1 MSVLVRPS
9 GPTATLGLCD
19 ILPRTFGLNGFL
31 PLSARENFSGDSS
44 PHGAGGCIITLYFTS
59 RTLRTMSVATR
70 HTRHDRFIA
79 SRGAWLSQT
88 MPPLFTELRTF
99 HMTLWMH
106 VGVSE
111 FWSPVT
117 PGQAGTSPAKSSI
130 EFRFSRNL
138 PCFIAYFYAD
148 CQGTK
153 RARAS
158 RRRSDWWWSCCRCR

>member
-9 GPTATLGLCD
+9 GPTAILGLCD
-19 ILPRTFGLNGFL
+19 ILPRTF
-31 PLSARENFSGDSS
+31 GDSS

-153 RARAS
+153 RAHAKLKGAGAPP
-158 RRRSDWWWSCCRCR
+158 DVL